1 MCNYFT
7 QKTNFVWFSSALQG
21 QSIFQAFA
29 RKTEE
34 EWQMIVRLVM
44 LFNRLQDGNTEKSK
58 LRWKD
63 EILPQS
69 KELQRATRK
78 KNRPESGI

>member
-1 MCNYFT
+1 
-7 QKTNFVWFSSALQG
+7 
-21 QSIFQAFA
+21 
-29 RKTEE
+29 
-34 EWQMIVRLVM
+34 MIARLVM